1 MGVKYLWDII
11 DDARS
16 VETLDS
22 LRGKTICVDLS
33 IWIVEA
39 KQTLQFKTSILKP
52 HLRNLFFRVLYLRRL
67 GVKLIFVTE
76 GDPPDL
82 KQETMRRR
90 AVAQYGVKTKIKG
103 KIGRGRFQHTI
114 NECTKMLDLIGV
126 PHVRGH
132 GEAEAMCAVLNK
144 HKMAD
149 GCLTNDGDF
158 FLYGG
163 ETIYRDFGINPKDQH
178 VLIYTTEGIKKR
190 TNLTR
195 HDMIGLALLNG
206 CDYTQ
211 GVAGVG
217 KRTIKKFLEEREF
230 DEDLLIRIQ
239 KWSDEDFKH
248 LEECSDAEL
257 TIIKKLHKEKANKFP
272 DDKIIDEFL
281 VQKDKLDGV
290 RQKMKWSYPH
300 IKDLQEYL
308 LKHLEWPED
317 YTLPKILQLA
327 TSTYLEKLSDGT
339 FFPVPITP
347 TSILKTRCQMG
358 VALVDVGWDKHDD
371 ENTTYGQKWTNCPD
385 TMVTL
390 ENQQVVTKTLP
401 KLIEEYD
408 QKKSAKTTK
417 KKASSKKGTSTKTGI
432 SASQTSTQP
441 VFDSVSHDLY
451 FVQSEEPAES
461 LDQFSSQ
468 SQASLLTAEPTV
480 QSDYSL
486 TTRDLPLIQSDI
498 SMKTRDPELTNPDTD
513 EDSSDED
520 LLPSL
525 AQRLV
530 KLKLKNEQKKVKSA
544 PVDDHF
550 NILVG
555 AEKKPVT
562 EDIVN
567 SIETHCMLKDRSA
580 KEIASSLPQTNDST
594 VWQHSEIF
602 GEIRNVRHQETGR
615 LEENLTTDF
624 SDTNRESLEKSE
636 NRVDSKVVDDEISKV
651 TSQGGTPDKNS
662 QPGDNLNEEY
672 DFSFGV
678 QFFDSPCDP
687 YTNGESARYDSN
699 EPISSSDS
707 KQQTFNHGRESLPVN
722 SCCSNSKVQKEH
734 VKSERTKHNFED
746 SINYNGEHFSS
757 TPFVRRQKSE
767 LLDNGM
773 LNQSET
779 DSLLEAFEFQTYKDS
794 LLEALENDGVGKEQ
808 PGRGC
813 ENINTPPCLD
823 LSTPDIVTS
832 SLPGQPKSCLKEITN
847 FSHLGDSILVEDV
860 LSTPL
865 LSNKEIQRCQ
875 GNKENDVMD
884 YEKALRRKLNLS
896 EMTDFK
902 NDCPDVCENKPS
914 FLNSQQET
922 VLYEDTEDIE
932 IQPESTSSPLS
943 LADRLKFKL
952 RK

>member
-417 KKASSKKGTSTKTGI
+417 KKGKELGEFNVDSEDQDFAMTAKNERLPNFDEFDSDITVNMASRSKFVTFDKDASQGNCMSKNMFDGQGTAGWMKKKG
-432 SASQTSTQP
+432 
-441 VFDSVSHDLY
+441 
-451 FVQSEEPAES
+451 
-461 LDQFSSQ
+461 
-468 SQASLLTAEPTV
+468 
-480 QSDYSL
+480 
-486 TTRDLPLIQSDI
+486 
-498 SMKTRDPELTNPDTD
+498 
-513 EDSSDED
+513 
-520 LLPSL
+520 
-525 AQRLV
+525 
-530 KLKLKNEQKKVKSA
+530 
-544 PVDDHF
+544 
-550 NILVG
+550 
-555 AEKKPVT
+555 
-562 EDIVN
+562 
-567 SIETHCMLKDRSA
+567 
-580 KEIASSLPQTNDST
+580 
-594 VWQHSEIF
+594 W
-602 GEIRNVRHQETGR
+602 
-615 LEENLTTDF
+615 
-624 SDTNRESLEKSE
+624 
-636 NRVDSKVVDDEISKV
+636 
-651 TSQGGTPDKNS
+651 
-662 QPGDNLNEEY
+662 
-672 DFSFGV
+672 
-678 QFFDSPCDP
+678 
-687 YTNGESARYDSN
+687 
-699 EPISSSDS
+699 
-707 KQQTFNHGRESLPVN
+707 
-722 SCCSNSKVQKEH
+722 CSNSNWMLYTNAKQ
-734 VKSERTKHNFED
+734 
-746 SINYNGEHFSS
+746 
-757 TPFVRRQKSE
+757 PMRR
-767 LLDNGM
+767 
-773 LNQSET
+773 
-779 DSLLEAFEFQTYKDS
+779 
-794 LLEALENDGVGKEQ
+794 
-808 PGRGC
+808 
-813 ENINTPPCLD
+813 
-823 LSTPDIVTS
+823 TS
-832 SLPGQPKSCLKEITN
+832 SGQNQIYIGSFMMFREI
-847 FSHLGDSILVEDV
+847 D
-860 LSTPL
+860 
-865 LSNKEIQRCQ
+865 
-875 GNKENDVMD
+875 
-884 YEKALRRKLNLS
+884 
-896 EMTDFK
+896 
-902 NDCPDVCENKPS
+902 
-914 FLNSQQET
+914 
-922 VLYEDTEDIE
+922 
-932 IQPESTSSPLS
+932 
-943 LADRLKFKL
+943 
-952 RK
+952 